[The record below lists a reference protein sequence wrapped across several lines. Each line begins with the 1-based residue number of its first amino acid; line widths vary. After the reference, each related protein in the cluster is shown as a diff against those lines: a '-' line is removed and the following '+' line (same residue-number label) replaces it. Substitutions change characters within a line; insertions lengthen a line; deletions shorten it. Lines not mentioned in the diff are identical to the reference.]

1 MSVLPYFASE
11 KLLSG
16 FDGQP
21 PFKGCGLSADWAA
34 TALATDNESAFV
46 KGRPKGKAHRT
57 ADLKRGWRAFTRV
70 ADSNGIPDTGDMG
83 RIHAA
88 MFPGLPQPT
97 AFNTRDFAEVIERLD
112 RDFAISIALRLSAL
126 PASSPLRKYTSAD
139 HQVTL
144 YGRRGP
150 DTRRIDPMHDHSDKY
165 IGEMVPLAHVKTAA
179 RAIEGG
185 LILTWLYPIG
195 GWTEAALR
203 TERLRREIRDAG
215 ILVRALESRVENKQR
230 EVVDLRAEVAILKER
245 LDGRDDCDDE
255 IKEAI
260 AELREKVNVVFD
272 EAA

>member
-195 GWTEAALR
+195 GWTAVAAARKDL
-203 TERLRREIRDAG
+203 RDARAA
-215 ILVRALESRVENKQR
+215 ITSLTDRVEDRNRTVRALTE
-230 EVVDLRAEVAILKER
+230 EVRILKER
-245 LDGRDDCDDE
+245 LDGRDDCADE
-255 IKEAI
+255 IAFAI
-260 AELREKVNVVFD
+260 DALREKVVAAFD

>member
-245 LDGRDDCDDE
+245 LDGRDDCEDE
-255 IKEAI
+255 IAAAI
-260 AELREKVNVVFD
+260 ADLREKVNVVFD